1 METRRPSRRSQDMPP
16 MTSQPYATRHRHGRT
31 QRRDGELYRAGTSPF
46 NTHNGPHGDGA
57 GGAST
62 RPRAGMD
69 ARFVI
74 ALVAIIAIIAA
85 IAIGVFSC
93 TSKTN
98 AAQEPLEV
106 TDGSPASAN
115 SSQTLVLNDA
125 VRGDAPV
132 SGVPERFRD
141 CEETVDENGIV
152 HGTTPDGIRYT
163 VLGRGELAQ
172 SPDRV
177 TLCAIGD
184 QLVTEYVLPF
194 ADAYAGKT
202 GDGEYDFTPWY
213 REVKPFIQEH
223 DLRFVNQET
232 VMVSEEKGYSYSGYP
247 TFNSPESAAA
257 SVADTGFNLV
267 NFATNHTYDLGT
279 FGIEASHEV
288 WDRYPQLL
296 VGGSYLTQEDR
307 ETVHM
312 IERNGLT
319 FAFLAYTYGD
329 NAFSDASQ
337 MPNSYYSCAF
347 DKDAIAADVQRAQ
360 KVADAVI
367 VAMHWGT
374 EYVNE
379 PNEQQVEYAR
389 FLADLDVD
397 LVLGTHCHTIQPV
410 EYVTGETGNTV
421 PVVYGLSDFISC
433 WTITDTIISGIF
445 TCDFVPQEDGSIAV
459 ENLEWHPTIEWDD
472 GSGQPYVRLLADMDE
487 ATTNANTRTPDVGD
501 DYTYL
506 RDLTNEVI
514 GDDATIVWE

>member
-1 METRRPSRRSQDMPP
+1 MPP
-16 MTSQPYATRHRHGRT
+16 MTSQPYSAYA
-31 QRRDGELYRAGTSPF
+31 RRGT
-46 NTHNGPHGDGA
+46 PH
-57 GGAST
+57 AST
-62 RPRAGMD
+62 TPRRRASID
-69 ARFVI
+69 PKF
-74 ALVAIIAIIAA
+74 AILAVVLIAA
-85 IAIGVFSC
+85 VAAVAIGVFSC
-93 TSKTN
+93 SNRTDAVQTPPEAIDSAAGATS
-98 AAQEPLEV
+98 A
-106 TDGSPASAN
+106 
-115 SSQTLVLNDA
+115 SQTLVLNDT
-125 VRGDAPV
+125 VRGEAPV
-132 SGVPERFRD
+132 SGVPERFRNCD
-141 CEETVDENGIV
+141 ETVDENGIV

-184 QLVTEYVLPF
+184 QLVTEYALPF

-202 GDGEYDFTPWY
+202 GDGKYDFTPWY

-232 VMVSEEKGYSYSGYP
+232 VMVDESKGYSYSGYP
-247 TFNSPESAAA
+247 TFNSPESAAEA
-257 SVADTGFNLV
+257 IADTGFNLI

-279 FGIEASHEV
+279 FGIEESHEV
-288 WDRYPQLL
+288 WSRYPQLL

-329 NAFSDASQ
+329 NAFSDPSQ

-347 DKDAIAADVQRAQ
+347 DKDAIKADVQRAQ

-379 PNEQQVEYAR
+379 PNDQQAEYAKL
-389 FLADLDVD
+389 LADLDVD

-410 EYVTGETGNTV
+410 EYVTGDTGNTI

-445 TCDFVPQEDGSIAV
+445 TCDFVPQEDGSVAV
-459 ENLEWHPTIEWDD
+459 ENLEWHPAIEWDD
-472 GSGQPYVRLLADMDE
+472 GSGEPYVRMLANMDE
-487 ATTNANTRTPDVGD
+487 TTTNANTRTPDVAN

-506 RDLTNEVI
+506 RDLTNSVI
-514 GDDATIVWE
+514 GNDAATIMWE

>member
-1 METRRPSRRSQDMPP
+1 MNNRRQTTHRRA
-16 MTSQPYATRHRHGRT
+16 QPTPFPALQPHAQRT
-31 QRRDGELYRAGTSPF
+31 RAGANP
-46 NTHNGPHGDGA
+46 
-57 GGAST
+57 
-62 RPRAGMD
+62 
-69 ARFVI
+69 I
-74 ALVAIIAIIAA
+74 LVAVLAIAA
-85 IAIGVFSC
+85 IAVIGVGVGVVSL
-93 TSKTN
+93 SQKAN
-98 AAQEPLEV
+98 DAQKPLAIS
-106 TDGSPASAN
+106 GSPAETTE
-115 SSQTLVLNDA
+115 QTLMLNDA
-125 VRGDAPV
+125 VRGEAPV
-132 SGVPERFRD
+132 SGVPERFLD
-141 CEETVDENGIV
+141 CEETTDENGIV
-152 HGTTPDGIRYT
+152 HGTTPEGINYT
-163 VLGRGELAQ
+163 VVGRGELAQ
-172 SPDRV
+172 DPDRV

-184 QLVTEYVLPF
+184 QLVTEYALPF

-213 REVKPFIQEH
+213 REVAPFIQEH

-232 VMVSEEKGYSYSGYP
+232 VMVDESKGYSYSGYP
-247 TFNSPESAAA
+247 TFNSPESAAEA
-257 SVADTGFNLV
+257 IADTGFNLV

-279 FGIEASHEV
+279 FGIEESHEV
-288 WDRYPQLL
+288 WNRYPQLV

-329 NAFSDASQ
+329 NAFSDPSQ

-347 DKDAIAADVQRAQ
+347 DKDAIEADVKRAQ
-360 KVADAVI
+360 QVADAVI

-379 PNEQQVEYAR
+379 PNDQQVDYAK

-410 EYVTGETGNTV
+410 EYVTGDSGNSI

-445 TCDFVPQEDGSIAV
+445 TCDFVPQDDGSVTV

-472 GSGQPYVRLLADMDE
+472 GSGEPYVRMLANMDKKE
-487 ATTNANTRTPDVGD
+487 TNANTRTPDVAD

-514 GDDATIVWE
+514 GDDATIVWK

>member
-1 METRRPSRRSQDMPP
+1 MNTLMQEEVVETRRPSRRSHHTP
-16 MTSQPYATRHRHGRT
+16 SATTRPHAAK
-31 QRRDGELYRAGTSPF
+31 RRSSGGSYPGAYTAPRG
-46 NTHNGPHGDGA
+46 NGPDGTTA
-57 GGAST
+57 RRRASID
-62 RPRAGMD
+62 PR
-69 ARFVI
+69 FIV
-74 ALVAIIAIIAA
+74 ALVAIVAIIAA
-85 IAIGVFSC
+85 IAIGTVSC
-93 TSKTN
+93 AQKASN
-98 AAQEPLEV
+98 SQEPLAV
-106 TDGSPASAN
+106 TDSATTPAS
-115 SSQTLVLNDA
+115 SQQTLVLNDA
-125 VRGDAPV
+125 VRGEAPA
-132 SGVPERFRD
+132 SGVPERFLN
-141 CEETVDENGIV
+141 CEETTDENGIV
-152 HGTTPDGIRYT
+152 HGTTPDGINYT
-163 VLGRGELAQ
+163 VAGRGELAQ
-172 SPDRV
+172 NADRV

-184 QLVTEYVLPF
+184 QLVTEYALPF

-202 GDGEYDFTPWY
+202 GDGKYDFTPWY

-232 VMVSEEKGYSYSGYP
+232 VMVSEDKGYSYSGYP

-257 SVADTGFNLV
+257 SIADTGFNLV
-267 NFATNHTYDLGT
+267 NFTTNHTYDLGT
-279 FGIEASHEV
+279 FGIEESHKV
-288 WDRYPQLL
+288 WSQYPQLL

-329 NAFSDASQ
+329 NAFSDPSQ
-337 MPNSYYSCAF
+337 MPNNYYSCAF
-347 DKDAIAADVQRAQ
+347 DKDAIKADVERAQ

-379 PNEQQVEYAR
+379 PNEQQAEYAK

-410 EYVTGETGNTV
+410 EYVTGDSGNTI
-421 PVVYGLSDFISC
+421 PVAYGLSDFISC

-445 TCDFVPQEDGSIAV
+445 TCDFVPQEDGSVAV

-472 GSGQPYVRLLADMDE
+472 GSGEPYVRMLANMDE
-487 ATTNANTRTPDVGD
+487 TTTNANTRTPDVAN

-506 RDLTNEVI
+506 RDLTNSVI
-514 GDDATIVWE
+514 GNDAATIMWE

>member
-1 METRRPSRRSQDMPP
+1 MNDRRQTTHRRAQSAPSPAL
-16 MTSQPYATRHRHGRT
+16 QPHAQRT
-31 QRRDGELYRAGTSPF
+31 RAGANP
-46 NTHNGPHGDGA
+46 
-57 GGAST
+57 
-62 RPRAGMD
+62 
-69 ARFVI
+69 I
-74 ALVAIIAIIAA
+74 LVAVLAIAA
-85 IAIGVFSC
+85 IAVIGIGVGVVSL
-93 TSKTN
+93 SQKAN
-98 AAQEPLEV
+98 DAQEPLAIC
-106 TDGSPASAN
+106 GSPAETTE
-115 SSQTLVLNDA
+115 QTLVLNDA
-125 VRGDAPV
+125 VRGEAPA
-132 SGVPERFRD
+132 SGVPERFLN
-141 CEETVDENGIV
+141 CEETTDENGIV
-152 HGTTPDGIRYT
+152 HGTTPEGINYT
-163 VLGRGELAQ
+163 VVGRGELAQ
-172 SPDRV
+172 NSDRV

-184 QLVTEYVLPF
+184 QLVTEYALPF

-202 GDGEYDFTPWY
+202 GDGAYDFTPWY
-213 REVKPFIQEH
+213 REVAPFIQEH

-232 VMVSEEKGYSYSGYP
+232 VMVDESKGYSYSGYP
-247 TFNSPESAAA
+247 TFNSPESAAEA
-257 SVADTGFNLV
+257 IVDTGFNLV

-279 FGIEASHEV
+279 FGIEESHEV

-312 IERNGLT
+312 IERNGMT

-329 NAFSDASQ
+329 NAFSNPSQ
-337 MPNSYYSCAF
+337 MPNSYYSCTF
-347 DKDAIAADVQRAQ
+347 DKDAIEADVKRAQ
-360 KVADAVI
+360 QVADAVI

-379 PNEQQVEYAR
+379 PNDQQVDYAK

-410 EYVTGETGNTV
+410 EYVTGDSGNTI

-445 TCDFVPQEDGSIAV
+445 SCDFVAQDDGSVTV

-472 GSGQPYVRLLADMDE
+472 GSGEPYVRMLANMNKKE
-487 ATTNANTRTPDVGD
+487 TNANTRTPDVAD

-514 GDDATIVWE
+514 GDDATIVWK